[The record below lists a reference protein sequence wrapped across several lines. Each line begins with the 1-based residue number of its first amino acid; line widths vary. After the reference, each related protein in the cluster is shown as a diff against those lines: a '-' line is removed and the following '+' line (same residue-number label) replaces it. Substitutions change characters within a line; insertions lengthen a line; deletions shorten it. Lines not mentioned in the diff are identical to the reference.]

1 MISHIIS
8 KRKKLIDTLQL
19 ILPFITPLCT
29 WQLVKFTVYYPFM
42 QCFSSFYPFVI
53 HILFM
58 KLIVENS
65 KVSWF
70 RPH

>member
-1 MISHIIS
+1 MFSHIIS

-19 ILPFITPLCT
+19 ILPFITPL
-29 WQLVKFTVYYPFM
+29 LVKFTVYYPFM

-53 HILFM
+53 HILYM

>member
-1 MISHIIS
+1 MISHIIRE
-8 KRKKLIDTLQL
+8 KANRH
-19 ILPFITPLCT
+19 FA
-29 WQLVKFTVYYPFM
+29 VNFAFYYPFMYLAVSYIYYPSM

-53 HILFM
+53 QILFM